1 MNDARRQELND
12 VIEYLD
18 DAIDRLEEIRDDE
31 EDAYDNLNEGL
42 QNSRT
47 GANMLEAIDQLEGF
61 CADITDIKG
70 KITDMMTKKK
80 SKRNDKAT

>member
-31 EDAYDNLNEGL
+31 EDSYDNLNEGL

-47 GANMLEAIDQLEGF
+47 GANMLEAINQLEGF

-70 KITDMMTKKK
+70 KIMDMMTKKK
-80 SKRNDKAT
+80 TRKNDKAT

>member
-31 EDAYDNLNEGL
+31 EDSYDNLNEGL

-61 CADITDIKG
+61 CADIADIKG
-70 KITDMMTKKK
+70 KIMDMMTKKK
-80 SKRNDKAT
+80 TRKNDKAT